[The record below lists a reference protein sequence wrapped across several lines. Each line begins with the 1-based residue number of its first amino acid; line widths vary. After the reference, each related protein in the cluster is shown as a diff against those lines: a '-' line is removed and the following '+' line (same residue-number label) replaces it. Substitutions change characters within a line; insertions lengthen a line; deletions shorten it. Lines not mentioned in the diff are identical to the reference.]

1 MGQYGAIILLHTE
14 ADRML
19 IARVEVIMS
28 YAPLWLM
35 MKITSYML
43 QLEFSFTRLIA
54 EGLLYRLEQLTIM

>member
-1 MGQYGAIILLHTE
+1 
-14 ADRML
+14 ML